1 MFQVGS
7 RIMAKFNLLSPM
19 RLMKLSQDYDVDVIV
34 TNEDEKQYLLNLS
47 DKYDV
52 LVHPKVHDLLENAL
66 NNLAISIPILMQSL
80 KISHMHYDLPQWHKH
95 CHDIMY
101 MDSLGIKPDM
111 ELVYALKKEWTE
123 FYKGK
128 DQIKLNKKPEEF
140 FIASYNQQHDQL
152 HEHFKLTDE
161 PIYKKFLK
169 NGEPVAVDKV
179 KFELLTYQEQI
190 YSVIEESMVVAYER
204 DLSLLNGFKH
214 VYTKLSKNW
223 WNDFIAEHFVEI
235 INQVNQYHS
244 KYKELKNAFI
254 L

>member
-1 MFQVGS
+1 
-7 RIMAKFNLLSPM
+7 
-19 RLMKLSQDYDVDVIV
+19 
-34 TNEDEKQYLLNLS
+34 
-47 DKYDV
+47 
-52 LVHPKVHDLLENAL
+52 
-66 NNLAISIPILMQSL
+66 
-80 KISHMHYDLPQWHKH
+80 
-95 CHDIMY
+95 

-169 NGEPVAVDKV
+169 DGEPVAVDKT
-179 KFELLTYQEQI
+179 KFSLLTYQEQI

-204 DLSLLNGFKH
+204 NLNLLNGFKH

-223 WNDFIAEHFVEI
+223 WNDFITEHFVEI
-235 INQVNQYHS
+235 INQINQYQS
-244 KYKELKNAFI
+244 KYKELKNVFI